1 MEHKKVLNLL
11 NEASNSKFVTR
22 KLSMIIYGA
31 GNKVN
36 YNTEVLKSNLCEYN
50 DAYILVK
57 GNITVTAAPETQ
69 VTFKSSYANAQPDR
83 IYFKIILKQ
92 QELCCS
98 SLKNKQL
105 ILMQILKTLMILNL
119 SDIRLNY

>member
-50 DAYILVK
+50 DAYILLK

-69 VTFKSSYANAQPDR
+69 VTFKNCAPFTKS
-83 IYFKIILKQ
+83 ITKINGATINDAENLD
-92 QELCCS
+92 LVMPMH
-98 SLKNKQL
+98 NL
-105 ILMQILKTLMILNL
+105 IEYTSKLFWNNRNFVVLV
-119 SDIRLNY
+119 

>member
-50 DAYILVK
+50 DAYILLK

-69 VTFKSSYANAQPDR
+69 VTFKNCAPFTKS
-83 IYFKIILKQ
+83 ITKINGATINDAENLD
-92 QELCCS
+92 LVMPMH
-98 SLKNKQL
+98 NL
-105 ILMQILKTLMILNL
+105 IEYTSKLF
-119 SDIRLNY
+119 